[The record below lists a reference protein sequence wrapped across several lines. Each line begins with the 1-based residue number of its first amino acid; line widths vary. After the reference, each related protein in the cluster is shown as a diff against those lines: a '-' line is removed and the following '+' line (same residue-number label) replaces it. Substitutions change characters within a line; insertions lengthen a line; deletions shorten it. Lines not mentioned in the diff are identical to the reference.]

1 MIFVH
6 NSEFSRHKPSEV
18 SKSKWVRLAVEE
30 FSVTHPQTGKTIGPA
45 MREFIVCRPAVA
57 ILIHCPNEGKVL
69 MSRQFRM
76 PVMFNHVNNDAVG
89 GWIYEAIAGLV
100 DDGESPLKT
109 AIREA
114 KEEAGVEIREEQV
127 HYVGWFYT
135 SPGISTEKIYVFT
148 AEVEKALP
156 ENPSGGLENENEAIV
171 SAWMTY
177 AEVKDLL
184 VTERIRDFKTFT
196 ACRAIRQ
203 LD

>member
-1 MIFVH
+1 
-6 NSEFSRHKPSEV
+6 
-18 SKSKWVRLAVEE
+18 
-30 FSVTHPQTGKTIGPA
+30 
-45 MREFIVCRPAVA
+45 
-57 ILIHCPNEGKVL
+57 
-69 MSRQFRM
+69 
-76 PVMFNHVNNDAVG
+76 MFNHVNNDAVG